1 MSTAGWSPTIT
12 MQLLTFSVGGQPYA
26 IESRRV
32 IEVLPLVP
40 ARPLPQA
47 PDYLLG
53 IFTYRGR
60 LLPLIDLARRLGVPP
75 PAARL
80 STRVIVIEIE
90 HDASPAPLRLGF
102 VAENVVAIR
111 SADEAV
117 ATLPPLQLPDAGYLG
132 RTLRIGGETVPII
145 DVPTLLPAEL
155 TAGLVAAAAEVGR

>member
-1 MSTAGWSPTIT
+1 
-12 MQLLTFSVGGQPYA
+12 MQLLTFSVAGQPYA

-60 LLPLIDLARRLGVPP
+60 LLPLVDLARRLGAPP

-80 STRVIVIEIE
+80 STRVIVVEVE
-90 HDASPAPLRLGF
+90 PGPEPGGRTMPLRLGI
-102 VAENVVAIR
+102 VAENVVAVR
-111 SADEAV
+111 SADEVGAS
-117 ATLPPLQLPDAGYLG
+117 LPPLRLPGAEYLD
-132 RTLRIGGETVPII
+132 RILRLGDETVQII
-145 DVPTLLPAEL
+145 DIRRLLPAEL
-155 TAGLVAAAAEVGR
+155 TAGLAAAAEVTP